1 MMNMFYNM
9 LYIMTTDV
17 NKDVSLLH
25 VLINNKSSMED
36 FVMGL
41 IYIFSFIWGILSI
54 ILFFKVW
61 GMTNRVIDIQ
71 NLFEKHS
78 KNVDDKLGVLIS
90 TLEKMKEM
98 PKTESNPNKAEIKQ
112 PKDNLKDAAKTAN
125 LNVRKEKEAK
135 AISPKTKREIDE
147 SSNEFKQKLHKWQV
161 LKEKGFIEQAIEE
174 YQEYTGLDYDEA
186 VGFIKEL

>member
-1 MMNMFYNM
+1 MFYNM
-9 LYIMTTDV
+9 IYITTMDV
-17 NKDVSLLH
+17 NKEVSLLH
-25 VLINNKSSMED
+25 VLINNKSSMKD
-36 FVMGL
+36 FIMGL

-98 PKTESNPNKAEIKQ
+98 PKIELNPNKVEIKQ
-112 PKDNLKDAAKTAN
+112 PEDCEADVVKNTN
-125 LNVRKEKEAK
+125 MSVRKRREAKVLSQKIEKE
-135 AISPKTKREIDE
+135 IDK

-186 VGFIKEL
+186 VEFIKDL

>member
-1 MMNMFYNM
+1 
-9 LYIMTTDV
+9 
-17 NKDVSLLH
+17 
-25 VLINNKSSMED
+25 MED
-36 FVMGL
+36 FIMGL

-98 PKTESNPNKAEIKQ
+98 PKIELNPNKVEIKQ
-112 PKDNLKDAAKTAN
+112 PEDCEADVVKNTN
-125 LNVRKEKEAK
+125 MSVRKRREAK
-135 AISPKTKREIDE
+135 VLS
-147 SSNEFKQKLHKWQV
+147 QK
-161 LKEKGFIEQAIEE
+161 
-174 YQEYTGLDYDEA
+174 
-186 VGFIKEL
+186 

>member
-17 NKDVSLLH
+17 NKEVSLLH

-36 FVMGL
+36 FIMGL

-98 PKTESNPNKAEIKQ
+98 PKIELNPNKVEIKQ
-112 PKDNLKDAAKTAN
+112 PEDCEADVVKNTN
-125 LNVRKEKEAK
+125 MSVRKRREAKVLSQKIEKE
-135 AISPKTKREIDE
+135 IDK

-186 VGFIKEL
+186 VEFIKDL

>member
-1 MMNMFYNM
+1 MVNMFYNM
-9 LYIMTTDV
+9 IYITTMDV
-17 NKDVSLLH
+17 NKEVSLLH

-36 FVMGL
+36 FIMGL

-98 PKTESNPNKAEIKQ
+98 PKIELNPNKVEIKQ
-112 PKDNLKDAAKTAN
+112 PEDCEADVVKNTN
-125 LNVRKEKEAK
+125 MSVRKRREAKVLSQKIEKE
-135 AISPKTKREIDE
+135 IDK

-186 VGFIKEL
+186 VEFIKDL